1 MSEMKVQSRAV
12 AAYISLVSGVEAVPE
27 ANHFVLVDADSVG
40 DSVSAKSLWQWE
52 REFQE
57 SPYAVF
63 NQLLRNL
70 GDAQRAMKHLSV
82 GEQSHG

>member
-1 MSEMKVQSRAV
+1 MSGLKVQSRAV
-12 AAYISLVSGVEAVPE
+12 AAYICLVSGVEVVPE
-27 ANHFVLVDADSVG
+27 ANHFVLVDEDSAG
-40 DSVSAKSLWQWE
+40 EGVSAKSLWQWE

-70 GDAQRAMKHLSV
+70 GDAQRAMKHSTF
-82 GEQSHG
+82 GESHG